1 MKPLF
6 IAVHQLF
13 AFYRSPLVLFI
24 YYYFFKCLIKKR
36 FIVFP
41 TNSEL
46 LPRNIPTISTIPEE
60 PIALV
65 SKLSLQGAFKG
76 QVTNLVDKLRL

>member
-1 MKPLF
+1 MQMKPLF

-24 YYYFFKCLIKKR
+24 LFFKMFNKKR